1 MILSIIIGNIAQV
14 RADGKMSRKE
24 KADLIQII
32 RDNMRQVQN
41 EARRAYREMR
51 AP

>member
-1 MILSIIIGNIAQV
+1 
-14 RADGKMSRKE
+14 MSRKE